1 LDANRPIGATHADD
15 FGTDVHNKEA
25 TPMKALTETV
35 AKAPKEEPIA
45 MSAEQ
50 IVTEFEAVWE
60 WTSTPRLLL
69 LDPNDRIMTWQLKEK
84 EVKKGVEREHVNTEH
99 ATNVTIL
106 SGKMAEGFVPI
117 GIVGLDSHG
126 MRRRY
131 VDCGHRP
138 QIETA
143 HIMDAFQEGW
153 DTCEW

>member
-1 LDANRPIGATHADD
+1 MTKQK
-15 FGTDVHNKEA
+15 HNNEEEN
-25 TPMKALTETV
+25 TLKALTLKAQGQAEIAV
-35 AKAPKEEPIA
+35 AIVP
-45 MSAEQ
+45 MSAAQ
-50 IVTEFEAVWE
+50 IINEFETVWE

-69 LDPNDRIMTWQLKEK
+69 LDPNDRVKTWQLKERKLENRK
-84 EVKKGVEREHVNTEH
+84 EWNEEWDVQTEH

-138 QIETA
+138 AIEA
-143 HIMDAFQEGW
+143 QHIMDAFQEGW